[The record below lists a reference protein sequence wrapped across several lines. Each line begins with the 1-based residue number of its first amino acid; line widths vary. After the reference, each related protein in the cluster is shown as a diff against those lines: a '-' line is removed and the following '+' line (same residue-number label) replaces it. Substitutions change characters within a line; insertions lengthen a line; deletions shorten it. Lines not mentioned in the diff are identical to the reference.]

1 MSKKKEAAPQKIKKE
16 RAPKSTALK
25 VSKSAKIMAT
35 MGTLRGLSFRKAIRL
50 FGEAEQSY
58 KLGGR
63 LVFGK

>member
-1 MSKKKEAAPQKIKKE
+1 MSKNKAAPQKVKKE
-16 RAPKSTALK
+16 RAPKSTTLK
-25 VSKSAKIMAT
+25 VSKSAKIMAA
-35 MGTLRGLSFRKAIRL
+35 MGSLRGFPFRETIRL